1 MKPEKENWPESSRD
15 GVAKGPQEPSSERN
29 LRRMRGAILSKTT
42 YRGFIAVV
50 LTIVFWETA
59 ARLSFPVIGK
69 IPAPSS
75 VVASLGNLLWDSYY
89 WESWLVSFKR
99 VFLGFLV
106 AQIVGIPLGLFMGI
120 RRYFR
125 DLTFPII
132 EVMRPIPPLA
142 WVPTAVIFWPTPEMS
157 MIFVTFLGAFFTM
170 VLNILGGVRNIDIR
184 YIRAA
189 QSLGSSDRDIFW
201 RIVLPATL
209 PSLFTGMTVGMGIT
223 WEVVVAAEMIASR
236 SGLGFLTW
244 KSYVAGDF
252 PAIVVGM
259 ISIGVAGYISSS
271 LIRYLGTRLTP
282 WLRII

>member
-1 MKPEKENWPESSRD
+1 MPTQNP
-15 GVAKGPQEPSSERN
+15 APSSAGSWN
-29 LRRMRGAILSKTT
+29 TIPDAIFNKTAYRGIIAIVLAIL
-42 YRGFIAVV
+42 
-50 LTIVFWETA
+50 FWETA

-75 VVASLGNLLWDSYY
+75 VIASMNNLVRDTYY

-99 VFLGFLV
+99 VFLGFIV
-106 AQIVGIPLGLFMGI
+106 AQIVGIPLGLLMGI

-157 MIFVTFLGAFFTM
+157 MTFVTFLGAFFTM

-184 YIRAA
+184 YVRAA
-189 QSLGSSDRDIFW
+189 RSLGSSDRDIFW

-252 PAIVVGM
+252 PAIVIGM

-271 LIRYLGTRLTP
+271 LIRYAGSRLTP
-282 WLRII
+282 WLKVI